1 MTTKTEKSK
10 EDPRKRIEKLGTL
23 LGVAILEKH
32 LQISIRNAFPKLKSL
47 GEDSYYVVQN
57 IVEEAAA
64 NANLEIINE

>member
-1 MTTKTEKSK
+1 MTTKTEKSQ
-10 EDPRKRIEKLGTL
+10 EDYRKRIEKLGTL

-32 LQISIRNAFPKLKSL
+32 LQISIRKAFPKLKAL

-57 IVEEAAA
+57 IVDDASK